1 MRPRFRLSRRRRAL
15 SIGLVMFCL
24 LFQQLAMA
32 AYVCTLPTQ
41 SVAMVMTG
49 ACAEMGM
56 AAPASH
62 APSTHAADP
71 RCTEHCADHTSAVPD
86 ARVPTLPPLL
96 LPTDWPALTATLSDS
111 PERVALPDPSL
122 LRPDPPPSLR
132 FCTLLI

>member
-1 MRPRFRLSRRRRAL
+1 MRPRFHITRRRRAL
-15 SIGLVMFCL
+15 YTALVMFCL

-32 AYVCTLPTQ
+32 AYDCTLPSQPAAT
-41 SVAMVMTG
+41 VMTG
-49 ACAEMGM
+49 PCADMAM

-62 APSTHAADP
+62 SATTHGIDP
-71 RCTEHCADHTSAVPD
+71 RCVEHCADHTSATPD

-96 LPTDWPALTATLSDS
+96 LPADWPALTATLMDH

-132 FCTLLI
+132 FCSLLI

>member
-1 MRPRFRLSRRRRAL
+1 
-15 SIGLVMFCL
+15 MFCL

-41 SVAMVMTG
+41 SAAMAMTG
-49 ACAEMGM
+49 DCAEMGM

-62 APSTHAADP
+62 APGTHAVDP

-96 LPTDWPALTATLSDS
+96 LPTDWPALTATLSDC